1 VSGGGAAVAA
11 RARALVGTPFRP
23 QGRDPTF
30 GLDCVGLAAAALGVA
45 PVRVEGRYA
54 ARGHCL
60 DQLEAALRGL
70 DCGPV
75 ASAQAGDLIVCRPA
89 RDQLHLLVC
98 TGAGCVDA
106 DARLR
111 RVVERPAPPL
121 WPIVGIWRLLAGDE

>member
-1 VSGGGAAVAA
+1 MSGRGAGIAA
-11 RARALVGTPFRP
+11 RARALVGTRFRP
-23 QGRDPTF
+23 QGRDPSV
-30 GLDCVGLAAAALGVA
+30 GLDCVGLAAAALDVPPARIDG
-45 PVRVEGRYA
+45 GYA

-60 DQLEAALRGL
+60 DALEAALRGL
-70 DCGPV
+70 GCVPV
-75 ASAQAGDLIVCRPA
+75 ESAEAGDLIVCRPA

-121 WPIVGIWRLLAGDE
+121 WPIVGIWRLFAGDE